1 DGALMDSSHS
11 RSLGWPGTSPLV
23 IGTAH
28 LGWPWPEEG
37 VPASPV
43 SRETNGGRLADE
55 ARETTSAAQ
64 ATPGASGPVSRE
76 TARAETVATPA
87 TPAAQAPRRRK
98 IGVQDLGHA
107 WTGTRIITV
116 SNQKGGVGK

>member
-1 DGALMDSSHS
+1 
-11 RSLGWPGTSPLV
+11 WPGTSPLV

-28 LGWPWPEEG
+28 LGWPWPEVG

-43 SRETNGGRLADE
+43 SRGTIGGRLAE
-55 ARETTSAAQ
+55 GAREKTSAAQ
-64 ATPGASGPVSRE
+64 PAPRASGPVSRE

-87 TPAAQAPRRRK
+87 AQALRRRK

-116 SNQKGGVGK
+116 SNQKGGVGKTTTAVNIAAAM